1 MPDFILD
8 RWSEDVCKLRSTRGN
23 VDIPT
28 MISGWLDD
36 AEWTTMVRSLPQHER
51 RYRLGV
57 IGRRTFDCDTGRF
70 ATELRW
76 NTRTLNYL
84 WPFKKLDQ
92 ILRRHV
98 ELLFASVS
106 DAIDFLDPGDAQKV
120 SRQAKVSGFNHL
132 EEALRSGRGVIL
144 LGAYQC
150 HPGFLLYHPFLTD
163 RRIAAIQHSETDTL
177 GQAPAGPP
185 GARRVCLLPDSRASV
200 RTILELLN
208 SGQCIVFYN
217 DFIYPTVA
225 PIKSPLFGQMV
236 LISRALISIA
246 LKTGASVLPFAIA
259 RQWPLEKPQV
269 HLDFFPRLPLASLDD
284 TNAKHLVTAAC
295 VLGLATEC
303 LIRRYPAQWRLWN
316 TLNYRWQQAKE
327 LS

>member
-8 RWSEDVCKLRSTRGN
+8 RWSKDVCKLRSPRGN

-28 MISGWLDD
+28 MISGWLED
-36 AEWTTMVRSLPQHER
+36 AEWITTVRSLPQDER
-51 RYRLGV
+51 RYRLGI
-57 IGRRTFDCDTGRF
+57 IGKRTFDCDTGRF
-70 ATELRW
+70 ATQLRW

-84 WPFKKLDQ
+84 WPSKERNQ

-98 ELLFASVS
+98 ELLFASAS
-106 DAIDFLDPGDAQKV
+106 DTIDFLDQHGAQRV
-120 SRQAKVSGFNHL
+120 ASQAKVSGFNHL

-144 LGAYQC
+144 IGAYQC

-163 RRIAAIQHSETDTL
+163 RRIAAVQHSESKTS
-177 GQAPAGPP
+177 GHAPAGLP
-185 GARRVCLLPDSRASV
+185 GVRRVAILPDSLASV
-200 RTILELLN
+200 RTILELLRI
-208 SGQCIVFYN
+208 GQCIVLYN

-225 PIKSPLFGQMV
+225 PIKSPLFGRMV
-236 LISRALISIA
+236 LISRALLSIA

-259 RQWPLEKPQV
+259 RQWPLEKAQV
-269 HLDFFPRLPLASLDD
+269 HLDFFPRLPLAGLDD
-284 TNAKHLVTAAC
+284 TNAEHLETAAC
-295 VLGLATEC
+295 IFGLATEC

-316 TLNYRWQQAKE
+316 TLEYRWQQAKD